1 MLVTRLFQWIHRFW
15 EDRRGNVAMIF
26 ALSLLPVT
34 VMSGGAVDVSQ
45 AMNARTRLSQALD
58 AAALAVGTN
67 PSISNEDAL
76 SIANDFIRANYP
88 GRELGTVQNVSVT
101 IDDATDTVTVKG
113 EAKVETIILGL
124 IGMDY
129 ITVDWES
136 EVQRARSRLELV
148 MVLDNTGSMGGSKI
162 RDLRDAAELLV
173 DIVYESV
180 EEVGD
185 VKVGLVPFAAT
196 VNVGTNYARQ
206 WWLDP
211 DALSPQ
217 HADWAGPG
225 PFEYE
230 ECTGRRRNRR
240 CTTTTIEAN
249 HWDLFDMMPYESWE
263 GCVEARAIPMD
274 IDDTAPSNARPET
287 LFVPYFAPDEPG
299 HDSDYRNNYLSDGVS
314 GSNSEDRLRN
324 LIKYDGGTVQDDY
337 GPNMRCTT
345 RPITPLTTSTAT
357 LYSDIRSMGASGTT
371 NIPQGVG
378 WGIRV
383 ISPGE
388 PFTQGVAWDDREVVK
403 AMVILTDGENVMSG
417 RSTYLRSDYGA
428 YGFSRYGRLGTTSS
442 SSSTLR
448 GRLNSRLQAAC
459 DEAKSLGIRVY
470 TITFQVNSSST
481 RQLMEQCASNPSLY
495 FNSPSGSALRD
506 AFELIAGDLTN
517 LRLSR

>member
-1 MLVTRLFQWIHRFW
+1 MGEMFGFLKRFLA
-15 EDRRGNVAMIF
+15 DKRGNVAMIF

-34 VMSGGAVDVSQ
+34 VMSGGAVDLSQ

-67 PSISNEDAL
+67 PTIGDEQAL

-113 EAKVETIILGL
+113 EAKIETIILGL

-129 ITVDWES
+129 ITVDWQS

-217 HADWAGPG
+217 HADWAGG
-225 PFEYE
+225 QTFEQE
-230 ECTGRRRNRR
+230 VCTGRRRRR
-240 CTTTTIEAN
+240 TCTTVTIEPN
-249 HWDLFDMMPYESWE
+249 HWDLFDMMRYESWA

-274 IDDTAPSNARPET
+274 IDDTAPSNSRPET

-299 HDSDYRNNYLSDGVS
+299 NDSDYRNNYLSDGVS
-314 GSNSEDRLRN
+314 GDSEDRLRN
-324 LIKYDGGTVQDDY
+324 LIKYDDGRVQDDY

-345 RPITPLTTSTAT
+345 RPITPLTTSAST
-357 LYSDIRSMGASGTT
+357 LYSNINAMGASGTT

-388 PFTQGVAWDDREVVK
+388 PFTQGVPWDDREVVK

-448 GRLNSRLQAAC
+448 NRLNDRLRAAC

-481 RQLMEQCASNPSLY
+481 RQLMEECASNPSLY